1 MNGAQNA
8 LVHRLAVAVVAA
20 FDLDM
25 IDGQRIDMYLLGK
38 HHALRHKYRSKTDH

>member
-1 MNGAQNA
+1 MNGAQNT

-20 FDLDM
+20 YGLDM

-38 HHALRHKYRSKTDH
+38 HDALRHKCQSKTDR